1 MSEPPTRRT
10 VLRSAATAAAGF
22 AAGHAAGPGRASAQS
37 SAVASGSGS
46 GSGRS
51 ADPAGRFPLGLN
63 TATVRGHELSLPEQ
77 IDLAIEAGYDAI
89 EPWVRDLKEHENSG
103 GSLEDLAK
111 RCADHGLAIPS
122 AIGFARWIVEDD
134 QKRGEGLAQ
143 MKRDMD
149 RLRRLGGTGIAAPPV
164 GAHREGHVELDA
176 AAERYHAVLEAGRET
191 GVVPQIEVWGF
202 AANLSRLAEA
212 VYVAT
217 AADHP
222 DACVLGDVYHFFKGG
237 SSFEGL
243 GLLGPRA
250 LHCFHL
256 NDYPDIPR
264 AEAEDSDRVFPGD
277 GVAPLDR
284 ILSLFEAN
292 GAYPT
297 LSLELFNP
305 DYWQRDAID
314 VAKTG
319 LEKMR
324 AAVRRALG

>member
-1 MSEPPTRRT
+1 MPQPPSRRT
-10 VLRSAATAAAGF
+10 LLRSAAATAAAGLTT
-22 AAGHAAGPGRASAQS
+22 HAAGPVRA
-37 SAVASGSGS
+37 
-46 GSGRS
+46 
-51 ADPAGRFPLGLN
+51 ADPAAAAESNSEGRSTADPVNRFTFGLN
-63 TATVRGHELSLPEQ
+63 TATVRGQELTLREQ

-89 EPWVRDLKEHENSG
+89 EPWIRHLKAHEDDG
-103 GSLEDLAK
+103 GSLEDLAQ
-111 RCADHGLAIPS
+111 RCKDHGLSIPS
-122 AIGFARWIVEDD
+122 AIGFARWVVNDE
-134 QKRGEGLAQ
+134 KERAEGLEQ

-176 AAERYHAVLEAGRET
+176 AAERYRAVLELGRET

-212 VYVAT
+212 VYVAA

-222 DACVLGDVYHFFKGG
+222 DACVLGDVFHFYKGG

-243 GLLGPRA
+243 GLLGPTA
-250 LHCFHL
+250 LRCFHI

-264 AEAEDSDRVFPGD
+264 SEASDSDRVFPGD

-284 ILSLFEAN
+284 ILSRFAAN

-305 DYWQRDAID
+305 GYWKRDAAD
-314 VAKTG
+314 VARTG